1 MNQPGYVARLR
12 DSMLNDV
19 ILALAIISA
28 PMVILSISRVA
39 AIGWRPVFSFQ
50 LLAVSFIWLFWALRA
65 HISYGWRVGVLLA
78 LLATVGLGG
87 YADMGPAAIAG
98 QFLLLF
104 LVVAALF
111 MRAKS
116 AFYSGVAIA
125 SLLAMVGMGV
135 VNQKFG
141 GGFDYFSYANDP
153 STWIVLFLAVAG
165 FGGAIAMMTAR
176 LIGEIELHHDQ
187 LVSSNDEL
195 RLSRDV
201 AESAN
206 RLKAEVLANLGHEF
220 RTPMNGIIGMADLLQ
235 MTDDDPERQAYIGEL
250 QASARRLNQVLD
262 RMLDYVRLGDGRVVL
277 EESPFDLWEI
287 VGRTVASIREA
298 GSAKGLAVNFE
309 CDRSSSVVSIGDGWR
324 VRQLLGELLDNAL
337 RFTRAGTIAL
347 RLERIWP
354 SVGDDR
360 LWVEL
365 VVSDTGIGVAPE
377 FIESVFDPFVQVDG
391 GVTREVGGNG
401 LGLAICQRIVSLMG
415 GNISFES
422 QLGRGSAVTVRLPF
436 RQ

>member
-1 MNQPGYVARLR
+1 
-12 DSMLNDV
+12 MLNDV

-28 PMVILSISRVA
+28 PMVILSISRA
-39 AIGWRPVFSFQ
+39 TGIGWRPIFSFQ
-50 LLAVSFIWLFWALRA
+50 LIAVSFIWLFWGLRA

-78 LLATVGLGG
+78 ILATVGLGG

-111 MRAKS
+111 MRAKP
-116 AFYSGVAIA
+116 AFYSGLAIA

-141 GGFDYFSYANDP
+141 SGFDYLSYANDP

-187 LVSSNDEL
+187 LVSTNDEL

-206 RLKAEVLANLGHEF
+206 RMKAEVLVNLGHEF

-235 MTDDDPERQAYIGEL
+235 LTDDDPDRLAYIGEL
-250 QASARRLNQVLD
+250 QASAHRLNQVLD

-277 EESPFDLWEI
+277 EESPFDLWE
-287 VGRTVASIREA
+287 VAGRAVASLQEA
-298 GSAKGLAVNFE
+298 ASAKGLAANFE
-309 CDRSSSVVSIGDGWR
+309 CNPSSAVVAIGDGWR

-337 RFTRAGTIAL
+337 RFTRAGGINL
-347 RLERIWP
+347 RLERIQP
-354 SVGDDR
+354 SVGDNR

-401 LGLAICQRIVSLMG
+401 LGLAICQRIVNLMG

-422 QLGRGSAVTVRLPF
+422 QLGRGSAVIVRLPF